1 MNPPSKLAARMP
13 RGWFVLALLLLAV
26 GAGYWFWLRHDE
38 ASNRPEYRTANIT
51 RGSLTASVSA
61 TGTLNPVTSVQVGS
75 QVSGQIRELLA
86 DYNSPVRQ
94 GQLIARI
101 DPQTFEARVNQA
113 QADLET
119 AQAQVLT
126 NQASISAARAA
137 LSRAE
142 VNHAEAKRDLDRK
155 RQLLERAFI
164 SPAELD
170 KAQSVFNASSED
182 VKAARAQLQVTQAQA
197 GSAQAIVRQRE
208 AQLAQARIDLERTA
222 IRAPVDGVVIK
233 RSVDTGQTVAA
244 TLQSPELF
252 VIARDLRDM
261 QVDAS
266 VDEAEIGKI
275 REGQTATFTVD
286 SFPGRQFSGEV
297 TQVRKSALTVQNV
310 VTYVVVVSARNPDLA
325 LVPGMTANVRIV
337 TETRKD
343 VLKVPNAALR
353 FRPPGHREQT
363 AAQGGLAM
371 RNQLARGP
379 QGSNETPEPQ
389 ALEVPKGAARLLERL
404 TSLLLPAAQAQSGS
418 PLAQMRERL
427 VRELDLSQ
435 TQQQQ
440 LDAILAGM
448 RDKFIAARNAPPPE
462 RTKLSE
468 RNRAELRERIQEI
481 LDPAQRERYAALIAQ
496 TAGRQA
502 TRGRI
507 FVLDEQG
514 QPRAVQVR
522 VGISDG
528 SFTEVSADDLR
539 EGDMV
544 LIGIAG
550 GASATSS
557 ASLYSGPRLPF

>member
-13 RGWFVLALLLLAV
+13 RGWFVLALLLLAI

-38 ASNRPEYRTANIT
+38 ASSRPEYRTAIIT

-164 SPAELD
+164 SSAELD

-275 REGQTATFTVD
+275 REGQSATFTVD

-310 VTYVVVVSARNPDLA
+310 VTYVVVISARNPDLA

-353 FRPPGHREQT
+353 FRPPGHREPT
-363 AAQGGLAM
+363 AAQAALATQ
-371 RNQLARGP
+371 NQLAS
-379 QGSNETPEPQ
+379 QDPQ
-389 ALEVPKGAARLLERL
+389 ALEVPQGAARLLEQL

-427 VRELDLSQ
+427 VRELELSQ

-448 RDKFIAARNAPPPE
+448 RDKFIAARNAPPAE

-539 EGDMV
+539 EGDKV

-550 GASATSS
+550 GASAASS
-557 ASLYSGPRLPF
+557 ASRSSGPRLPF

>member
-1 MNPPSKLAARMP
+1 MTPTSKSAGRMP
-13 RGWFVLALLLLAV
+13 RGWLALALLLLAI
-26 GAGYWFWLRHDE
+26 GAGYWAWLRHDD
-38 ASNRPEYRTANIT
+38 ASNRPEYRTATIM
-51 RGSLTASVSA
+51 RGSLTATVSA

-126 NQASISAARAA
+126 AQAAISAARAA
-137 LSRAE
+137 LTRSE

-170 KAQSVFNASSED
+170 KAQAVFNSSAED
-182 VKAARAQLQVTQAQA
+182 VKAARAQLQVTQAQS
-197 GSAQAIVRQRE
+197 GSAQAIVRQRQ

-222 IRAPVDGVVIK
+222 IRAPVDGIVIK

-275 REGQTATFTVD
+275 REGQNASFTVD
-286 SFPGRQFSGEV
+286 SFPGRHFSGEV
-297 TQVRKSALTVQNV
+297 TQVRKAALTVQNV
-310 VTYVVVVSARNPDLA
+310 VTYVVVISARNPDLA
-325 LVPGMTANVRIV
+325 LVPGMTANVRLV
-337 TETRKD
+337 TETRNN

-353 FRPPGHREQT
+353 FRPPGYREP
-363 AAQGGLAM
+363 AAGQASRATPAPLADG
-371 RNQLARGP
+371 QAESQSPAGTQAP
-379 QGSNETPEPQ
+379 QKATE
-389 ALEVPKGAARLLERL
+389 LLERL
-404 TSLLLPAAQAQSGS
+404 TSLLLPVAQAQSGS
-418 PLAQMRERL
+418 PLAQLRERL

-440 LDAILAGM
+440 LDAIFAGM
-448 RDKFIAARNAPPPE
+448 RDKFLAARNASPAE
-462 RTKLSE
+462 RAKLSE
-468 RNRAELRERIQEI
+468 RNRAELRERINEI
-481 LDPAQRERYAALIAQ
+481 LDARQRERYAALIAQ
-496 TAGRQA
+496 TSGRQA

-507 FVLDEQG
+507 FLLDESG

-528 SFTEVSADDLR
+528 SFTEVSAGDLR
-539 EGDMV
+539 EGDKAIV
-544 LIGIAG
+544 GIAG
-550 GASATSS
+550 GTSKASPAAGS
-557 ASLYSGPRLPF
+557 SGPRLPF